1 MNEYHPCYKYAF
13 HMYMWI
19 YANFKNKFTLSG
31 GSLGS
36 WVDEERSKLREFMWT
51 AGHMNIDILNAY
63 CGLYWQVSQLKL
75 YRPHMVEGCIIMPIE
90 FVFPFHMENNNEVL
104 LCLSVYNI
112 LWIHFDHPFIWMNQ
126 MHFDRYN
133 PTIARKLVWWIKYSN
148 NICKSMILFF
158 DICNMLM
165 TPIKLF
171 NVHWNAQCIKFY
183 NITSAH
189 VRLLPEFKHINEGR
203 KRN

>member
-1 MNEYHPCYKYAF
+1 
-13 HMYMWI
+13 MWKN
-19 YANFKNKFTLSG
+19 ANFKNKFTLSG

-90 FVFPFHMENNNEVL
+90 FVFPLENNNEVL
-104 LCLSVYNI
+104 LCLSVHNI
-112 LWIHFDHPFIWMNQ
+112 LWKHFDHSFIWMNQ

-133 PTIARKLVWWIKYSN
+133 NPTIARMLVWCELSIAITYVKVWYY
-148 NICKSMILFF
+148 FF
-158 DICNMLM
+158 DICNIL
-165 TPIKLF
+165 KWHL
-171 NVHWNAQCIKFY
+171 
-183 NITSAH
+183 
-189 VRLLPEFKHINEGR
+189 
-203 KRN
+203 